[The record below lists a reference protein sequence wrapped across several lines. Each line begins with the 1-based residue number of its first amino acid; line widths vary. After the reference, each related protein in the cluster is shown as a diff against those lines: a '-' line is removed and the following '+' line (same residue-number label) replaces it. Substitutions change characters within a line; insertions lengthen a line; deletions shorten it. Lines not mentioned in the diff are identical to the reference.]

1 MHLRQF
7 IDDFSVDHPM
17 VVRMVS
23 IAMDGL
29 TLDNSKLSLDVLL
42 DWGDLYSLK
51 QPLKSKLEIMM
62 PL

>member
-1 MHLRQF
+1 
-7 IDDFSVDHPM
+7 M